1 MRWRARSR
9 PSPRATP
16 AHTPVLPVTVPGF
29 TAEPGRALTAADAH
43 RVLLHC
49 ALDAAG
55 IRLTEADRQAVADI
69 AALDFRAVN
78 SVIGWLAA
86 TPLRG

>member
-9 PSPRATP
+9 PSPRVTP
-16 AHTPVLPVTVPGF
+16 ARTPVLPVAVPGF
-29 TAEPGRALTAADAH
+29 TAEPGRALTPADAH

>member
-1 MRWRARSR
+1 M
-9 PSPRATP
+9 
-16 AHTPVLPVTVPGF
+16 TVPGF
-29 TAEPGRALTAADAH
+29 TAEPGRPLAPADAH

-55 IRLTEADRQAVADI
+55 IRLTEADRRAVGDI
-69 AALDFRAVN
+69 AALDFTVVN